1 MYGEIED
8 ICEDLISVLFNV
20 LASTFVRIQV
30 IDKCSMDIRFSFVL
44 VSMLT

>member
-8 ICEDLISVLFNV
+8 ICEDLIFVLFNV

>member
-1 MYGEIED
+1 MYGGIED
-8 ICEDLISVLFNV
+8 ISEDLIFVIFNV

-30 IDKCSMDIRFSFVL
+30 IDKSSMDIRFSFVL